1 MLTYDLRNLANRPI
15 AIILHSSQERPHLPS
30 STSTLGTSATKMHG
44 RTVLMVLLFRMTYLY
59 ISVLYA
65 ACAALK
71 VPGSVVGLAATAG
84 LAIIVETRPLW
95 AKKEEIWDDKKPEYM
110 V

>member
-1 MLTYDLRNLANRPI
+1 MLTSILLNSANRSF
-15 AIILHSSQERPHLPS
+15 ALTLHWSEKFSYAPS
-30 STSTLGTSATKMHG
+30 LTRTLEASATKMQG

-59 ISVLYA
+59 ILVLYA
-65 ACAALK
+65 ACAALN
-71 VPGSVVGLAATAG
+71 VPGSVIGLAATAV

-95 AKKEEIWDDKKPEYM
+95 TKQEEIWDDKEPKHM

>member
-15 AIILHSSQERPHLPS
+15 AIILHLSQERSHLPS

-44 RTVLMVLLFRMTYLY
+44 RTILMVLLFRMTYLY

-65 ACAALK
+65 ACAALN

-95 AKKEEIWDDKKPEYM
+95 AKQEEIWDDKKPEYM

>member
-15 AIILHSSQERPHLPS
+15 AITLHSSQELFHVPS